1 MPGIGPTL
9 RDARIRARVDIA
21 EVEARTKIRAK
32 YLRAIENE
40 DWELL
45 PGPVYIKSFLR
56 TYGDYLGLDSRMLV
70 EEFKRQYEQPAE
82 HEPRP
87 PAPLRRE
94 REPKGGPR
102 RSLTFPPW
110 LAVVGVLVAVVVIL
124 YIVGTNSSNK
134 HQSTQPTSARA
145 GTRQH
150 TRHHHA
156 ATQKTKT
163 TPPAPA
169 KPKKVTLQLIP
180 TSAVYVCLENGARKT
195 LIPGVTYDIGQ
206 TIPTQTAKE
215 FLLTLGNTNVQMKI
229 NGKSVAV
236 PQSSTGIGLRIV
248 PQGPS
253 LLPAG
258 TAPTCT

>member
-1 MPGIGPTL
+1 M
-9 RDARIRARVDIA
+9 A

-40 DWELL
+40 EWELL

-70 EEFKRQYEQPAE
+70 EEFKRRYEQPAE
-82 HEPRP
+82 HEIRP
-87 PAPLRRE
+87 IAPLGRD
-94 REPKGGPR
+94 REPDGSR
-102 RSLTFPPW
+102 HRSVTFPPW
-110 LAVVGVLVAVVVIL
+110 LAVVGVLVAVVVVL

-145 GTRQH
+145 GAHQH
-150 TRHHHA
+150 ARHHHA
-156 ATQKTKT
+156 ASQTTKT
-163 TPPAPA
+163 TPPASP
-169 KPKKVTLQLIP
+169 KPRKVSLQLIP

-195 LIPGVTYDIGQ
+195 LIPGVIYNVGQ
-206 TIPTQTAKE
+206 TIPTETAKE

-236 PQSSTGIGLRIV
+236 PQSTAAIGLRIV

>member
-1 MPGIGPTL
+1 M
-9 RDARIRARVDIA
+9 A
-21 EVEARTKIRAK
+21 EVEAHTKIRAK

-40 DWELL
+40 EWELL

-70 EEFKRQYEQPAE
+70 EEFKRRYEQPAE
-82 HEPRP
+82 HEVRP
-87 PAPLRRE
+87 IAPLRRE
-94 REPKGGPR
+94 REPEGSLR
-102 RSLTFPPW
+102 RSLRFPPW
-110 LAVVGVLVAVVVIL
+110 LAVLGVLVAVVVIL

-145 GTRQH
+145 GT
-150 TRHHHA
+150 HHHHHPA
-156 ATQKTKT
+156 SHTTKT

-169 KPKKVTLQLIP
+169 KPKKVVLQLIP

-195 LIPGVTYDIGQ
+195 LIPGVTYNVGQ
-206 TIPTQTAKE
+206 TIPTETAKE
-215 FLLTLGNTNVQMKI
+215 FLLTLGNPNVQMKI

-236 PQSSTGIGLRIV
+236 PQSTTAIGLRIV

-253 LLPAG
+253 LLPAD